1 MQACAAGM
9 ILHNRDTICMVSWT
23 RCKIKL
29 LLALAR
35 NLCIWISFTTF
46 VGEMYRTA
54 RMRKNVIHIGLR
66 RVLLCVF
73 CFAFAFAAHAFT
85 VVIDAGHGGRDP
97 GALGARVQEKT
108 LNLEV
113 SKRLADQIK
122 QNHKDVKVL
131 LTRSTDVFLTLQE
144 RANFVNKNHADLF
157 ICIHTNAA
165 DNKSICGAET
175 FVLGLNKMDSNLDVA
190 MRENAVMMLEDD
202 YQTKYQGFDPN
213 SVESYIMF
221 EFMQDQYI
229 DKSLQFAQL
238 VQTQFSGTLNRADR
252 GVRQA
257 AFWVLHQSACPS
269 VLVEMGFI
277 SNAAEEKYL
286 ASEAG
291 KAAISKA
298 IYDAFVQYKAAID
311 KTKQTASV
319 AANEESAVAEQ
330 PWEKPA
336 LQGEEKP
343 WKKDTDDGQTSKAL
357 TKDKGQKTKDEG
369 LVPEF
374 RVQIF
379 SSRKPLPAGDATFKG
394 LKGCKYTQ
402 DGEWCKY
409 TYGSETDYKK
419 IQQIRKE
426 LSVKFK
432 DCFIVAFLDG
442 EQIYVKDAL
451 KLIDN

>member
-1 MQACAAGM
+1 MIHS
-9 ILHNRDTICMVSWT
+9 ILHKV
-23 RCKIKL
+23 
-29 LLALAR
+29 
-35 NLCIWISFTTF
+35 
-46 VGEMYRTA
+46 
-54 RMRKNVIHIGLR
+54 
-66 RVLLCVF
+66 LCV
-73 CFAFAFAAHAFT
+73 CLGLLIAVSAQAFT
-85 VVIDAGHGGRDP
+85 VVIDAGHGGHDP
-97 GALGARVQEKT
+97 GALGARVQEKA

-113 SKRLADQIK
+113 SKRLAEQIK
-122 QNHKDVKVL
+122 AKYPDVNVL
-131 LTRSTDVFLTLQE
+131 LTRSTDVYLTLKD

-165 DNKSICGAET
+165 ENKNTCGAET
-175 FVLGLNKMDSNLDVA
+175 FVLGIDKMDSNLDVA

-221 EFMQDQYI
+221 EFLQDQYI

-238 VQTQFSGTLNRADR
+238 VQAEFSGTLKRADR

-291 KAAISKA
+291 KAAITKA
-298 IYDAFVQYKAAID
+298 IFDAFVNYKSALD
-311 KTKQTASV
+311 KKTQV
-319 AANEESAVAEQ
+319 ATVAPIKEEVTPQPQAEQ

-343 WKKDTDDGQTSKAL
+343 WTDNKKTSSA
-357 TKDKGQKTKDEG
+357 KTTAKKQ
-369 LVPEF
+369 VPVF

-379 SSRKPLPAGDATFKG
+379 SARKPLPAGDPTFKG
-394 LKGCKYTQ
+394 LRGCKYTK

-409 TYGSETDYKK
+409 TYGNETDYKK
-419 IQQIRKE
+419 IQEIKKQ
-426 LSVKFK
+426 LSTKFK
-432 DCFIVAFLDG
+432 DCFVVAFLGDK
-442 EQIYVKDAL
+442 QILVKDAL